1 MTPKMTIDIWSDL
14 MCPFCFIGKKN
25 LDTALAQFPDRDQTA
40 ISWHSYQLAPDFYPK
55 AGKNAHEILAEYKG
69 VPVEEATQMNAYVA
83 DMAARSGITFDMD
96 RMQWANTFLAH
107 RLLQWAKQYG
117 SVHSLEQRLFEA
129 VFCNG
134 ENIGSVDVLL
144 AITGEMG
151 LPVNEATAVLN
162 STAYTEEVRQDI
174 RQSMALGL
182 RGVPFFLIDNKITF
196 SGAVQPAD
204 FLRVITES
212 YANWKAENPQSI
224 SLDGESC
231 GIDGICE

>member
-1 MTPKMTIDIWSDL
+1 MTPKMTINIWSDL

-25 LDTALAQFPDRDQTA
+25 LDTALAQFPENDNID
-40 ISWHSYQLAPDFYPK
+40 IEWHSYQLAPDFYPK
-55 AGKNAHEILAEYKG
+55 TGRNAHEILAEYKEVSVG
-69 VPVEEATQMNAYVA
+69 EAKQMNTYVA

-117 SVHSLEQRLFEA
+117 SVHQLEQRLFEA

-134 ENIGSVDVLL
+134 ENIGSVETLL
-144 AITGEMG
+144 TIASEMG
-151 LPVNEATAVLN
+151 LSINEATAVLN

-174 RQSMALGL
+174 RQSQSLGL
-182 RGVPFFLIDNKITF
+182 RGVPFFLIDDKITF
-196 SGAVQPAD
+196 SGAVQPGD

-212 YANWKAENPQSI
+212 YATWKTENPQSI

-231 GIDGICE
+231 NIDGICE

>member
-69 VPVEEATQMNAYVA
+69 VPVEEATQMNVYVA
-83 DMAARSGITFDMD
+83 DMAARSGITFDMN

-107 RLLQWAKQYG
+107 RLLQWARQYG

-144 AITGEMG
+144 TLTGEMG

-212 YANWKAENPQSI
+212 HANWRAENPQSI
-224 SLDGESC
+224 
-231 GIDGICE
+231 

>member
-25 LDTALAQFPDRDQTA
+25 LDAALAQFPDRDSLS
-40 ISWHSYQLAPDFYPK
+40 IEWHSYQLAPDFYPK
-55 AGKNAHEILAEYKG
+55 AGKNAHEVLAEYKN
-69 VPVEEATQMNAYVA
+69 VPVDEARQMNTYVA

-96 RMQWANTFLAH
+96 RMQWANTFHAH

-117 SVHSLEQRLFEA
+117 SVHALEQRLFEA

-134 ENIGSVDVLL
+134 ENIGTVDTLL
-144 AITGEMG
+144 AIAGEVG
-151 LPVNEATAVLN
+151 LPVTEATAILN

-174 RQSMALGL
+174 RQSMSLGL
-182 RGVPFFLIDNKITF
+182 RGVPFFLVDNQITF
-196 SGAVQPAD
+196 SGAVQPND
-204 FLRVITES
+204 FLQVITES
-212 YANWKAENPQSI
+212 FANWRAENPQSI

>member
-83 DMAARSGITFDMD
+83 DMAAHSGITFDMD

>member
-25 LDTALAQFPDRDQTA
+25 LDTALAQFPDRDQ
-40 ISWHSYQLAPDFYPK
+40 IEIIWHSYQLAPDFYPK

-83 DMAARSGITFDMD
+83 DMAARSGITFDMN

-107 RLLQWAKQYG
+107 RLLQWARQYG

-144 AITGEMG
+144 ALTGEMG

-212 YANWKAENPQSI
+212 HANWRAENPQSI